1 MLRCENVS
9 FREGMQEMWHGGLG
23 RGESIH
29 KQQGV
34 FITDDIWMAP
44 SPTKKNNL
52 VFPSSNDL
60 CVCICTCVYIYINKY
75 LEPISHLFSLQKR
88 VFSNQNKG
96 HLGSRI
102 YIYIINKWQME
113 KLQPVAHVFQG
124 LGWKTVIRKR
134 HHPVEQN
141 RWVEDRPH
149 FSYYIHTLSRL
160 AYIWGVYAKTWG
172 HTSAKHFFL
181 RDTFLNFTVPVQTN
195 CASVIVN
202 T

>member
-1 MLRCENVS
+1 MNGT
-9 FREGMQEMWHGGLG
+9 FTNQ
-23 RGESIH
+23 
-29 KQQGV
+29 
-34 FITDDIWMAP
+34 
-44 SPTKKNNL
+44 KNNL
-52 VFPSSNDL
+52 IFPSSNDL
-60 CVCICTCVYIYINKY
+60 CVCICTCVYIYINTWNPLVICFPSKRGSF
-75 LEPISHLFSLQKR
+75 PIKTR
-88 VFSNQNKG
+88 DIWVPG
-96 HLGSRI
+96 YI
-102 YIYIINKWQME
+102 YIYISIINKWQME